1 MALQF
6 PTDNKPQASLLQDGK
21 RLHLSHGPIDL
32 IIEAWGEKEQITQAY
47 QQATAR
53 FETIL
58 TELADELPLLRTPI
72 TAKSPT
78 PFGLVA
84 RAMHAAVRPHAHRFI
99 TPMAAVAGSVADE
112 ILAAMVAGI
121 FLDKAYVNNGGDIAL
136 HLGSGTSFRAGV
148 VADPASGRLV
158 TKATINHKSPVRGIA
173 TSGHHG
179 RSHSMGIADCV
190 TVFAKTAAIADAA
203 ATIIANDVNL
213 PGCPEIIRQPANEL
227 SPDSDLGARLVT
239 VTAPPLSASNIA
251 EALNNGKKTARS
263 LWQNGLIEATFL
275 SLQGSER
282 LVGWS
287 IDQPHL
293 IAPHSKFPNQQHRI
307 AHA

>member
-1 MALQF
+1 MATQF
-6 PTDNKPQASLLQDGK
+6 PEDNKPQASLLQDGK

-32 IIEAWGEKEQITQAY
+32 IIEVWGEKEQITQAC

-58 TELADELPLLRTPI
+58 TELVDELPLLRTPI
-72 TAKSPT
+72 TADSSIPV
-78 PFGLVA
+78 GLVA
-84 RAMHAAVRPHAHRFI
+84 RAMHTAVRPHAPRFI

-121 FLDKAYVNNGGDIAL
+121 FLNKAYVNNGGDIAL

-148 VADPASGRLV
+148 VADPASGRLA
-158 TKATINHKSPVRGIA
+158 TKAVISHKSPIRGIA

-179 RSHSMGIADCV
+179 RSHSLGIADSV
-190 TVFAKTAAIADAA
+190 TIFARSAAIADAA

-213 PGCPEIIRQPANEL
+213 ADCPQINRQKANEL
-227 SPDSDLGARLVT
+227 FPDSDLGSRLVT
-239 VTAPPLSASNIA
+239 VKVSPLSASNIA
-251 EALNNGKKTARS
+251 QALSNGEKTARS
-263 LWQNGLIEATFL
+263 LWQCGLIEAAFL

-293 IAPHSKFPNQQHRI
+293 LAPHCKFPNQQHRI